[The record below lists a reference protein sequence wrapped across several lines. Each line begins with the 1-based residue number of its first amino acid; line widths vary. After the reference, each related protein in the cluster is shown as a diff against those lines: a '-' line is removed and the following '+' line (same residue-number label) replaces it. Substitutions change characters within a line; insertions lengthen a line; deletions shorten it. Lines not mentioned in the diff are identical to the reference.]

1 MTLDLRDRAALVLGG
16 LAVVLLGAAAWQL
29 LAPVAG
35 AAAEPAGIASMDPA
49 DGSPAPSAAIMEG
62 SGMLVVDVEG
72 AVNRPGIV
80 TLSAGARVADAI
92 RAAGGYAA
100 DADLAAA
107 ARDLNLASSL
117 TDGAQV
123 YVPILGLA
131 AQPDSGGADPPA
143 GGGLVNLNT
152 AAPDALD
159 ALPGIGPVTVE
170 KIVAARAEQPF
181 TTLDELVDRKVMNR
195 GQLDAIRELVTI

>member
-16 LAVVLLGAAAWQL
+16 LAVILLGAAAWLL
-29 LAPVAG
+29 LAPVG
-35 AAAEPAGIASMDPA
+35 EAAAQPIGMASMDPA
-49 DGSPAPSAAIMEG
+49 DGSAAPSAAIAKG

-72 AVNRPGIV
+72 AVNRPGVV
-80 TLSAGARVADAI
+80 TLPADARVADAV

-100 DADLAAA
+100 DADLDAA

-131 AQPDSGGADPPA
+131 AQPGSGGADPPV
-143 GGGLVNLNT
+143 GSGLVNLNT
-152 AAPDALD
+152 ASPDALD
-159 ALPGIGPVTVE
+159 ALPGIGPVTVD

-195 GQLDAIRELVTI
+195 GQLDGIRDLVTI